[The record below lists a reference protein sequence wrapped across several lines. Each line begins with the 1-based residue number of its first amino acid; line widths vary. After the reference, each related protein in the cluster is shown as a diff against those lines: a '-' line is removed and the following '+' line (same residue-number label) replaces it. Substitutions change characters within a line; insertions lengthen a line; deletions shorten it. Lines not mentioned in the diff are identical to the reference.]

1 MKEFWDLRYSE
12 EEYAY
17 GIEPNEFLKHTLQR
31 FSPKGRILL
40 PAEGEGRN
48 AVYAAKRG
56 LEVTAFDISMEGKR
70 KAEKLAEVNKVDV
83 HYLLGDV
90 EELTFEENS
99 FDVVALIFAHFNSEF
114 RSAYHR
120 KLMSFL
126 KPGGLVIF
134 EAFSK
139 NHLKF
144 NMTNPEAGGPKD
156 IRMLLN
162 TEEIKQDFS
171 GFHIIELKEVEVNF
185 NEGKYHKGKSSV
197 IRFLG
202 RKK

>member
-1 MKEFWDLRYSE
+1 MKEFWNLRYSE

-17 GIEPNEFLKHTLQR
+17 GIEPNVFFQHTLQS

-48 AVYAAKRG
+48 AVYAAKVG
-56 LEVTAFDISMEGKR
+56 LEATAFDISIEGKR
-70 KAEKLAEVNKVDV
+70 KAEKLAEVNRVDID
-83 HYLLGDV
+83 YKLGDV
-90 EELTFEENS
+90 KELIFEENS
-99 FDVVALIFAHFNSEF
+99 FDVVALIFAHFPSE
-114 RSAYHR
+114 SKSSYHR

-156 IRMLLN
+156 IKMLFN
-162 TEEIKQDFS
+162 TEEIKKDFT
-171 GFHIIELKEVEVNF
+171 GFHIIELKELEVKF
-185 NEGKYHKGKSSV
+185 NEGKFHQGRSSV
-197 IRFLG
+197 VRFIG
-202 RKK
+202 RKD